1 MEKYFYVIFFFNGG
15 REQEFEGENC
25 IFIFFLK
32 VVIYDLKL
40 EMSVVEVI
48 DVIIVDIDDN

>member
-1 MEKYFYVIFFFNGG
+1 MFFFNGG
-15 REQEFEGENC
+15 WEQEFEGEYC
-25 IFIFFLK
+25 IFILFFK